1 MLINC
6 FSVKRGNI
14 IIIEEKNYY
23 YLVKKHVKMRKVTQ
37 EIGANHVPV
46 GKTRRLIQ
54 IQPTRR
60 KRRRRHR
67 S

>member
-14 IIIEEKNYY
+14 IIIEEN
-23 YLVKKHVKMRKVTQ
+23 KKHVKMRKVTQ

-60 KRRRRHR
+60 NVVAAIAVNHLAV
-67 S
+67 